1 MSIILTEV
9 RRERVA
15 VVERR
20 GTIVEEAGKTDE
32 NAQAD
37 AATPRSTAPRSMIV
51 GCCDCEMDLS
61 TRAE

>member
-20 GTIVEEAGKTDE
+20 GTIVEEAEKTDE
-32 NAQAD
+32 NAQAE
-37 AATPRSTAPRSMIV
+37 AATPRTTAPRSMV
-51 GCCDCEMDLS
+51 VVAA
-61 TRAE
+61 R

>member
-20 GTIVEEAGKTDE
+20 GTIVEEAEKTDE

-37 AATPRSTAPRSMIV
+37 AATPRSTAPRSI
-51 GCCDCEMDLS
+51 
-61 TRAE
+61 TARRTAEQPLGGGLG